1 MNNLSEITTLPI
13 AAQAAV
19 PFQLQAQP
27 DCDYYDLKLQP
38 INALCLF
45 NSESREFPRN
55 AYLTG
60 TCPIESKEQTH
71 ANADIIRVIL
81 SDSRET
87 ISIAVPPEIENQ
99 DNPVIPKETR
109 AVSTHLP
116 VEIPPEPTP
125 VAEQESRVC
134 LCEAEEPAPIVRQK
148 TAKGEK
154 IITFEI
160 RDIFKSSTND
170 NRIRVYVKDP
180 SRQSRGETV
189 SLGRL
194 MNLISKYPE
203 PIILEIANFEQAIF
217 PCADIDHLLIQ
228 KPIINFTFDIRDMIK
243 TDMSE
248 AAGIKIVEGVL
259 TSRFPQRPIN
269 TAPETQLKP
278 KPRIRH
284 KANSQRQ
291 ANPGGKFEMAV
302 APDQYSPKNMSVKQA
317 PFDLTRSG
325 NPLQAKIAEIK
336 DILLKA
342 IDKNVKTLRFK
353 LEPKE
358 LGSLDIRLNLG
369 DDGVS
374 ILMGADHPDINN
386 MLSPHLPDMKI
397 GLDGAGVKIL
407 EVQIIQDKVTQMD
420 KDSLSHSPR
429 SEFDGKG
436 RGDKKTWR
444 HLIR

>member
-1 MNNLSEITTLPI
+1 
-13 AAQAAV
+13 
-19 PFQLQAQP
+19 
-27 DCDYYDLKLQP
+27 
-38 INALCLF
+38 
-45 NSESREFPRN
+45 
-55 AYLTG
+55 
-60 TCPIESKEQTH
+60 
-71 ANADIIRVIL
+71 
-81 SDSRET
+81 
-87 ISIAVPPEIENQ
+87 
-99 DNPVIPKETR
+99 
-109 AVSTHLP
+109 
-116 VEIPPEPTP
+116 
-125 VAEQESRVC
+125 
-134 LCEAEEPAPIVRQK
+134 
-148 TAKGEK
+148 
-154 IITFEI
+154 
-160 RDIFKSSTND
+160 
-170 NRIRVYVKDP
+170 
-180 SRQSRGETV
+180 
-189 SLGRL
+189 
-194 MNLISKYPE
+194 
-203 PIILEIANFEQAIF
+203 
-217 PCADIDHLLIQ
+217 
-228 KPIINFTFDIRDMIK
+228 
-243 TDMSE
+243 
-248 AAGIKIVEGVL
+248 
-259 TSRFPQRPIN
+259 
-269 TAPETQLKP
+269 
-278 KPRIRH
+278 
-284 KANSQRQ
+284 
-291 ANPGGKFEMAV
+291 MAV
-302 APDQYSPKNMSVKQA
+302 APDQYSPKNMSVKRA